1 MYKEIKGGN
10 TFMIPAKI
18 DPMSIT
24 MISEKGVESIVDWF
38 NQHKQS
44 FYILGWS
51 YHRNQQ
57 QMEELFFRSIIKVQK
72 ELPRF
77 KSETSFETWVTSIF
91 IHNCRELSD
100 DRSLQASEESEQHKD
115 IFTAL
120 DQLKEYEKEAIVLTY
135 VKGIS
140 QDEAAHLLQVSVE
153 KMKELLFSGIQ
164 SLRKELGYGSPFNGC
179 KEYHKDY
186 IDYLER
192 TLDRSKR
199 IDLEIHI
206 YHCQDCQE
214 DLATFQDVMLTMLNL
229 TERMEDFHVPSDFME
244 NVKARLAEKEKQRQQ
259 KNKKRKRIALVF
271 ASVFALL
278 IGIEVFTGAFTNLY
292 FTYTEE
298 DQQLRAFLQ
307 QGLGERLKLEAESDG
322 VKIKIKSA
330 IADDVQTL
338 VFYEIEDI
346 EKDNQYMMNYQNG
359 VFVENEY
366 EIMSRVTYPRFY
378 PPDLK
383 SDVNNEKKNVYR
395 GKISLPPLKT
405 ENGTIKLKITML
417 QKLIRDFS
425 EQNSFSDYYNME
437 DKTGEW
443 SFEIPVTKKPSI
455 EYALNEE
462 KEVEGVPV
470 RFDKLII
477 APTAT
482 ILQYA
487 FNVEKWEKRID
498 VLNFDN
504 LEMNNRKVKADRY
517 GSTFV
522 ESQQGMNWIA
532 FRAHFDPLLIEK
544 PKEIK
549 IQLASVQLTIQD
561 QKTIE
566 LDTSRGYPQ
575 TFEYAGS
582 TISIDKVEVGQPTQ
596 VVISSREIKNR
607 AFEWLQFQIKGE
619 NEYEIISIEMNSEG
633 VLVDK
638 NGVEYDS
645 TTPFAYEEIEQPRH
659 FFTVQSIMLPS
670 NNTGENVIP
679 KKLVI
684 TGYNSTKYLDDVVKL
699 SLE

>member
-1 MYKEIKGGN
+1 
-10 TFMIPAKI
+10 MIPAKI
-18 DPMSIT
+18 DTMSIT
-24 MISEKGVESIVDWF
+24 TIKEKGVESIVDWF
-38 NQHKQS
+38 DQHKQS

-51 YHRNQQ
+51 YLSNQQ
-57 QMEELFFRSIIKVQK
+57 QMEELFYRSIIKIHK

-91 IHNCRELSD
+91 IHICRELSD
-100 DRSLQASEESEQHKD
+100 DRSLQASEESETRQDLFK
-115 IFTAL
+115 AL
-120 DQLKEYEKEAIVLTY
+120 DQLQEYEKEAVVLTY
-135 VKGIS
+135 VKGFS
-140 QDEAAHLLQVSVE
+140 QEEAAHLLQVSVE
-153 KMKELLFSGIQ
+153 KMKEHLFSGIQ
-164 SLRKELGYGSPFNGC
+164 SLQKEMGYGSNFNGC

-186 IDYLER
+186 IDYLEKAM
-192 TLDRSKR
+192 DRSKK
-199 IDLEIHI
+199 IDFEVHI
-206 YHCQDCQE
+206 YHCQDCQD
-214 DLATFQDVMLTMLNL
+214 DLATFQDVMLTMLNF
-229 TERMEDFHVPSDFME
+229 TERMKDFHVQSDFME
-244 NVKARLAEKEKQRQQ
+244 NIKARLAEKEKHRQL
-259 KNKKRKRIALVF
+259 KNKKRKRMGIVF

-278 IGIEVFTGAFTNLY
+278 MGIGFFTGAFTNLY
-292 FTYTEE
+292 YTWTED

-307 QGLGERLKLEAESDG
+307 QGLGERLNLEAESDG

-359 VFVENEY
+359 VSVENEY
-366 EIMSRVTYPRFY
+366 EIMSRVTNPRYY
-378 PPDLK
+378 PPDFK

-395 GKISLPPLKT
+395 GKISLPPLTT
-405 ENGTIKLKITML
+405 ESGTIKLKITML
-417 QKLIRDFS
+417 QKLIRDSS
-425 EQNSFSDYYNME
+425 EQNSFSAYYNME

-443 SFEIPVTKKPSI
+443 SLEIPVTKKPSI

-487 FNVEKWEKRID
+487 FNVDQWEKRID
-498 VLNFDN
+498 DLNFDN
-504 LEMNNRKVKADRY
+504 LEVNNKKVKADMY
-517 GSTFV
+517 GSTLV
-522 ESQQGMNWIA
+522 DSQQGMNWVA
-532 FRAHFDPLLIEK
+532 FRAHFDPLQIEK
-544 PKEIK
+544 PKEVK

-566 LDTSRGYPQ
+566 LDASRGYPQ

-582 TISIDKVEVGQPTQ
+582 TISIDKVEVRQPTQ
-596 VVISSREIKNR
+596 VVISSHEIKNR

-619 NEYEIISIEMNSEG
+619 NEYEIISMDMNSEG

-638 NGVEYDS
+638 NGVEYDA
-645 TTPFAYEEIEQPRH
+645 TTPVAYEEIEQPRH
-659 FFTVQSIMLPS
+659 FFTVLSIGLQS
-670 NNTGENVIP
+670 NNAGEKVIP
-679 KKLVI
+679 KRLEI
-684 TGYNSTKYLDDVVKL
+684 NGYNTTKYLDNIVKI